1 MLAEGT
7 APKTLPRDVI
17 RGLQNILGASM
28 VLHRPEDLLLY
39 EYDGSVEKGRPGAV
53 VFPFHYARRGARGA
67 VSCRA
72 RYPHHRARRG
82 HGPFRRRAGAH
93 RRNHDCLCAHE
104 SNSGTRPGK
113 SPRRCATGRG
123 QLRID
128 ARCRTCRA
136 LFRARSIQLEI
147 VHDWRQRCGKCRWAA
162 HARVWSDQ
170 QSRHRAGVGF
180 ARRRDL
186 SRRQPPR

>member
-1 MLAEGT
+1 MLAEGA
-7 APKTLPRDVI
+7 APKTLHRDVI

-53 VFPFHYARRGARGA
+53 VFPTTTRRGVARCA
-67 VSCRA
+67 ISCGT
-72 RYPHHRARRG
+72 RYSHHRARRG

-93 RRNHDCLCAHE
+93 RWNHDCVCAHE
-104 SNSGTRPGK
+104 SNSGTRSGK
-113 SPRRCATGRG
+113 SARCCATGRG

-128 ARCRTCRA
+128 ARGGECRT
-136 LFRARSIQLEI
+136 LFRARSVQLEI
-147 VHDWRQRCGKCRWAA
+147 VHDRRQRFGKCRWAA
-162 HARVWSDQ
+162 HTRVWSDQ
-170 QSRHRAGVGF
+170 QSRHRARVGS

-186 SRRQPPR
+186 PRR